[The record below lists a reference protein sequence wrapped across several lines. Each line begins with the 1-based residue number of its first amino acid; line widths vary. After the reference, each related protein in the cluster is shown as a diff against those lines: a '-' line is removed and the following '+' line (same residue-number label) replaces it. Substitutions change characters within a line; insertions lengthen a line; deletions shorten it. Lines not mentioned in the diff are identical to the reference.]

1 MRREVWK
8 ISLLHP
14 LGFDFFIIV
23 VIATF
28 SEALGIAVQERSS
41 RKGVTGSDIATL
53 RLVSTSPFDLWSQKT
68 GRDYIYWLSPQ

>member
-14 LGFDFFIIV
+14 LGFDLFTIV

-28 SEALGIAVQERSS
+28 SEAFGIAVQVKLAGKE
-41 RKGVTGSDIATL
+41 L
-53 RLVSTSPFDLWSQKT
+53 LDL
-68 GRDYIYWLSPQ
+68 IL